1 MSAPSVKS
9 VSKDVILYVPGRVIP
24 ALMQALT
31 IVILTRLFLPAEI
44 GRYDLTFRLTLF
56 LSTFTILWLNM
67 AILRFYPAYT
77 TRGQEREFFGVMGR
91 LKYLGILIGLITGTV
106 MYFVGPDSL
115 CGSYRDLILA
125 GLCMFAAYS
134 LYETGMA
141 VLRAKRRPGFYS
153 IASAANS
160 IVRLP
165 VAVGIILALKTG
177 IAGLLWGTTIVYL
190 ITHALVMR
198 RHVGRPVLR
207 LNHTESGIQREIL
220 YYGLPV
226 CLTQLFNFFILNSD
240 RFLLK
245 VLQDDAHVG
254 LYAVATNLVD
264 QPMMLVLQTFTLAVF
279 PSVAAAWE
287 TEGRVHTEH
296 LVNGVTRL
304 FFLVCLPLMVFL
316 GFFAGPV
323 FQVLAGGASY
333 HAYVAAPWV
342 AIGSLFYGLSY
353 FASFGLH
360 LSKKTYL
367 LTLMTV
373 MAVGLNFLLNC
384 VVIPQ
389 YGFVGAAM
397 VRILSNAVL
406 VVSVAAVSHRYL
418 HWRIPVLSTIR
429 ILLAAGVAGASLLP
443 VAHRLSVNFVAHTL
457 AVNLFTLAL
466 LFSLAGTLY
475 AVFLL
480 LLREVPWSDVRALRR
495 WLKLP

>member
-1 MSAPSVKS
+1 MSALSVKS

-31 IVILTRLFLPAEI
+31 IYVLTLLFLPDEI

-77 TRGQEREFFGVMGR
+77 TRGQEHEFFGVMGR
-91 LKYLGILIGLITGTV
+91 LKYVGILIGLITGGAL
-106 MYFVGPDSL
+106 YFVGPDSL
-115 CGSYRDLILA
+115 CGSYRDLILV

-141 VLRAKRRPGFYS
+141 VLRAKRRPGLYS

-160 IVRLP
+160 IIRLP

-177 IAGLLWGTTIVYL
+177 VAGLLWGATIVYL

-198 RHVGRPVLR
+198 RHVGPPVLR
-207 LNHTESGIQREIL
+207 LNPAERDIQKEIL

-264 QPMMLVLQTFTLAVF
+264 QPMILVLQTFTLAVF

-287 TEGRVHTEH
+287 TEGRAHTEV

-316 GFFAGPV
+316 CLFASPL
-323 FQVLAGGASY
+323 FQVLARGASY
-333 HAYVAAPWV
+333 PAYVAAPWV

-373 MAVGLNFLLNC
+373 MAVGLNLVLNYF
-384 VVIPQ
+384 VIPH
-389 YGFVGAAM
+389 YGFVGAAI

-406 VVSVAAVSHRYL
+406 VASVAAASHRHL
-418 HWRIPVLSTIR
+418 HWKIPVLSTVR
-429 ILLAAGVAGASLLP
+429 ILLAAGIAGVALLP
-443 VAHRLSVNFVAHTL
+443 VAHVLPI
-457 AVNLFTLAL
+457 NLFTLAL
-466 LFSLAGTLY
+466 LFGLAGALY
-475 AVFLL
+475 AVLL
-480 LLREVPWSDVRALRR
+480 VILREVPWSDVRALRR